1 MTMPDNNKVLEL
13 LDTVFST
20 IDEKCI
26 FATNTDKDLVD

>member
-20 IDEKCI
+20 IDEKCT
-26 FATNTDKDLVD
+26 FASATDKDLVD